1 LQRERYFDNQIII
14 MKGRPPV
21 PLLGEVEQLVLL
33 AALRLGDDAYAVAVR
48 DEIETRASIA
58 LSRVT
63 VYITLDRLER
73 KGYLQSWFADPTP
86 ERGGKA
92 KRCFRLEPEGIRAL
106 RSSMHALD
114 RLAAGTRLAPERR

>member
-1 LQRERYFDNQIII
+1 MTPRT
-14 MKGRPPV
+14 PV
-21 PLLGEVEQLVLL
+21 TLLGEVEQLVLL

-48 DEIETRASIA
+48 DEIDTRASVA
-58 LSRVT
+58 LSRAT

-73 KGYLQSWFADPTP
+73 KGYLKSWFADPTP

-106 RSSMHALD
+106 RASVHAVD
-114 RLAAGTRLAPERR
+114 RLAAGTRLAPGRR